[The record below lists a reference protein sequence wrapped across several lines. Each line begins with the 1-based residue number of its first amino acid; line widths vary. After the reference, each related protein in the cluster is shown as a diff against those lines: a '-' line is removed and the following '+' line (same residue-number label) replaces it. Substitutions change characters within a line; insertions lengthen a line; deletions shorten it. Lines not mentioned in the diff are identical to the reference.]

1 MELTSDIIKKYI
13 SRKTAGVDGNKKAVE
28 LKPSDIVKMY
38 GFETLAEVSRK
49 SKISA
54 KTLAKW
60 SRTDG
65 HRRRFHLVLKGLI
78 LEEYS
83 DWLLGKASWLK
94 YADDERDEI
103 TSDKEVY
110 KNVHSQIKPSPQ
122 WIAMD
127 KLLRNG

>member
-1 MELTSDIIKKYI
+1 MELKYMA
-13 SRKTAGVDGNKKAVE
+13 SVDVSKKAVE

-83 DWLLGKASWLK
+83 DWLMGKAFWLK
-94 YADDERDEI
+94 SFDDERDEI
-103 TSDKEVY
+103 TSDEEVC
-110 KNVHSQIKPSPQ
+110 KNYHSKITPNSQ
-122 WIAMD
+122 WTAMD
-127 KLLRNG
+127 KMLRNG